1 MNTSDTMPGPAI
13 FDPDGFLLDP
23 AMWSESLADRIAQS
37 DGLGKLNETQ
47 IGLLLA
53 LRGEYAKNGS
63 VPALRHVCHITGQG
77 ADCMQPLFPTPRE
90 AWRLAG
96 LPNPGEEAKSYM

>member
-23 AMWSESLADRIAQS
+23 EMWSESLADRIAQS

-53 LRGEYAKNGS
+53 LRSEYAKNGS
-63 VPALRHVCHITGQG
+63 VPALRHVCHITGQDP
-77 ADCMQPLFPTPRE
+77 DCMQPLFPTPRE